1 MATKRSVKYNYES
14 LANAIIKQAYDDLVF
29 SVQPE
34 PHGAHR
40 QYRRYSK
47 MYLRDDCVTFF
58 TGRWYSTLTALP
70 PEILL
75 NAALLEKQKGIV
87 YDWLDILFRD
97 RRLTHKHKK
106 QVDFSFRTVRT
117 KGGRKLIKDKRFQEY
132 EAKKRWRK
140 ARIKKEEKQ
149 HGKNK
154 RHNDDL
160 HSGTA

>member
-1 MATKRSVKYNYES
+1 
-14 LANAIIKQAYDDLVF
+14 
-29 SVQPE
+29 
-34 PHGAHR
+34 
-40 QYRRYSK
+40 

-58 TGRWYSTLTALP
+58 TGRWYATLTTLP

-106 QVDFSFRTVRT
+106 QVDFGFRTVRI
-117 KGGRKLIKDKRFQEY
+117 KGDRKLIKDKRFQEY

-154 RHNDDL
+154 RRNDNL
-160 HSGTA
+160 HSGKA